1 MTDPRTFS
9 LSPEKKSPQSSDD
22 LKLVSVSS
30 HEPDGAGEDHALGV
44 HLLKKKEA
52 KELEHTAPAPL
63 ACLCYL

>member
-44 HLLKKKEA
+44 HLLKKK
-52 KELEHTAPAPL
+52 KKQKSLNTPL
-63 ACLCYL
+63 RHH